1 MSAQITSRGPVQLPS
16 RSIVLLIM
24 VLAILVVIV
33 AASWWLGGTPVTPA
47 GVQAAGA
54 AQPMPSPT
62 PEAVVVAEGNYLVGG
77 DIPGG
82 TYKGRATRAP
92 AYWEISWDAQG
103 SQLVERSGPLTGE
116 YFSVEVTKGQYLH
129 VVGAQLIRLK

>member
-1 MSAQITSRGPVQLPS
+1 MSAQTTTPGPVQLPT
-16 RSIVLLIM
+16 RSLVLLTI
-24 VLAILVVIV
+24 VLAIVAVIV
-33 AASWWLGGTPVTPA
+33 AVSWLGAMPATPA

-62 PEAVVVAEGNYLVGG
+62 PEAVVVAEGDYLVGG

-103 SQLVERSGPLTGE
+103 SQVVERSGPLAGE

-129 VVGAQLIRLK
+129 VVGAQLIRLN

>member
-1 MSAQITSRGPVQLPS
+1 MSAQTTTPGPVQLPT
-16 RSIVLLIM
+16 RSLVLLTI
-24 VLAILVVIV
+24 VLAIIVVVV
-33 AASWWLGGTPVTPA
+33 AVSGRPGATSTTPA

-62 PEAVVVAEGNYLVGG
+62 PEAVVVAEGDYLVGG

-103 SQLVERSGPLTGE
+103 SQVVERSGPLAGE

-129 VVGAQLIRLK
+129 VVGAQLIRLN